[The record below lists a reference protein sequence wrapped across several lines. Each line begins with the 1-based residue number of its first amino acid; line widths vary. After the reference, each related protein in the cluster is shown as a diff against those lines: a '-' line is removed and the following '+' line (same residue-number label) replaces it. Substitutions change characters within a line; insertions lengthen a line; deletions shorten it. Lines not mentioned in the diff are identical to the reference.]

1 MSNLPV
7 SNFAVHGLSG
17 RRDLPTI
24 IAQSAQRTGV
34 DFQYL
39 VAQAQLES
47 GMRADAKAQTSSAT
61 GLYQFIDQTWLG
73 LVKEKGDQYGLGW
86 AQNAIS
92 RDRNGHYR
100 VADRAEKSSILALR
114 NNPAL
119 SAGLAG
125 EFARGNSEYLEQKTG
140 RKPESV
146 DLYLAHFLGP
156 AGAAKFLNRMDRNPA
171 GSAASAFPQAAR
183 ANRAIFYNHA
193 GQARSFES
201 IRDHFENKLA
211 NAVNLVGGGNLAG
224 GRSLPSDGNFLPQ
237 TGSARMVQPADY
249 LRIALAHANDKTSVE
264 ISDKNH
270 TAISKPLS
278 EPARAA
284 YLMLATLG
292 M

>member
-1 MSNLPV
+1 MSNLPI
-7 SNFAVHGLSG
+7 SNIAASGLSG
-17 RRDLPTI
+17 RRDLPSI

-39 VAQAQLES
+39 IAQAQLES
-47 GMRADAKAQTSSAT
+47 GMRADAKAQSSSAT

-73 LVKEKGDQYGLGW
+73 LIKDKGDQYGLGW

-92 RDRNGHYR
+92 RNSNGYLN
-100 VADRAEKSSILALR
+100 VADRAQKSSILALR

-125 EFARGNSEYLEQKTG
+125 EFARDNGAYLEQATG

-156 AGAAKFLNRMDRNPA
+156 AGAAKFLKKMDANPG

-183 ANRAIFYNHA
+183 ANRNIFYNEA
-193 GQARSFES
+193 GQPRSFEE
-201 IRDHFENKLA
+201 IRDRFESKLA
-211 NAVNLVGGGNLAG
+211 HAVNLVGG
-224 GRSLPSDGNFLPQ
+224 RSLPADGNFLPPSGD
-237 TGSARMVQPADY
+237 TPRMVQPADY
-249 LRIALAHANDKTSVE
+249 LRIAQAYANDKASGNAADTNQS
-264 ISDKNH
+264 
-270 TAISKPLS
+270 TISKPFS

-284 YLMLATLG
+284 YLMLASLG